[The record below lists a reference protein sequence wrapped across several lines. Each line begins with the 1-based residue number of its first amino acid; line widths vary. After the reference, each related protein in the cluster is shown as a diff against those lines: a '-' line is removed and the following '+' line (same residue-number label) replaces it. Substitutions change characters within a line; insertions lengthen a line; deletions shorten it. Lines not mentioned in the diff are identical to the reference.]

1 MLNDDLIKL
10 LEFAW
15 QFIYF
20 MSSGGYV
27 LWSIF
32 ALNLLIWMLMLERY
46 WYFER
51 VFPVLLAQSVN
62 QWMTR
67 EDVHS
72 WYAQSIRTMIIAGL
86 KAKLTKNLTVIHTF
100 VELLP
105 ILGLM
110 GTIIAMIEMF
120 EVLNLYGT
128 GNARALAGSISK
140 ALLTTLAGL
149 LSAIPG
155 LFLIG
160 LLQQKAHQ
168 KIAQL
173 SDQLP
178 ISLLDQES
186 EKP

>member
-1 MLNDDLIKL
+1 
-10 LEFAW
+10 
-15 QFIYF
+15 
-20 MSSGGYV
+20 
-27 LWSIF
+27 
-32 ALNLLIWMLMLERY
+32 MLERF
-46 WYFER
+46 WFFKR
-51 VFPVLLAQSVN
+51 VFPVLLQQAVK
-62 QWMTR
+62 QWLMR
-67 EDVHS
+67 HDDSS
-72 WYAQSIRTMIIAGL
+72 WYAQSIRTMIIARL
-86 KAKLTKNLTVIHTF
+86 KTKLGKHLSAIHTF

-120 EVLNLYGT
+120 EVLNLHGT

-160 LLQQKAHQ
+160 LLQQKAQQ

-173 SDQLP
+173 TDQLP
-178 ISLLDQES
+178 IKRLQQDRRE
-186 EKP
+186 P